1 MKKLA
6 VKDARASP
14 LSQAG
19 VLRPF
24 GAILKLEVHYPLKI
38 LGVASNGLT
47 IQYGETIC
55 SEVSQES

>member
-1 MKKLA
+1 MEA
-6 VKDARASP
+6 VKDARY
-14 LSQAG
+14 
-19 VLRPF
+19 RPWAY

-55 SEVSQES
+55 NEVSQES